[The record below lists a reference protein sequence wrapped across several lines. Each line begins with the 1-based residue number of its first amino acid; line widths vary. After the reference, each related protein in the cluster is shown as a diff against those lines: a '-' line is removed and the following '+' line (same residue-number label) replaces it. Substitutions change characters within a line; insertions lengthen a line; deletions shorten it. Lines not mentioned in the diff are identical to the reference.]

1 MKKTYITPEV
11 EEINVEAAAMI
22 ASSPVTLGTSEDIIN
37 SADAL
42 GNERR
47 GSWGNL
53 WGSDR

>member
-22 ASSPVTLGTSEDIIN
+22 ASSPVTLGTSEDTID

-47 GSWGNL
+47 GRWGNL
-53 WGSDR
+53 WGDEK

>member
-22 ASSPVTLGTSEDIIN
+22 ASSPVTLGTSEGTIN
-37 SADAL
+37 SAEAL

>member
-22 ASSPVTLGTSEDIIN
+22 ASSPVTLGTSDTTIDSDE
-37 SADAL
+37 AL
-42 GNERR
+42 GNKRR

-53 WGSDR
+53 WK